1 MPPAGSF
8 WEPQSRD
15 LLPAIS
21 ERPLMVQCLHEAR
34 QGKTDER
41 ADRIPEGGSIQICQ
55 VDSPEGWNHELR
67 VDIRKVGLDGARG
80 PWIEMHESR
89 MVRSSCDDEVNA

>member
-1 MPPAGSF
+1 MNGQTAFPKGEAYKYARLIHLKDGSMN
-8 WEPQSRD
+8 S
-15 LLPAIS
+15 A
-21 ERPLMVQCLHEAR
+21 
-34 QGKTDER
+34 
-41 ADRIPEGGSIQICQ
+41 
-55 VDSPEGWNHELR
+55 

>member
-1 MPPAGSF
+1 MRRTSVTKARRTGGRTNFLGTSGCLRQVRF

-41 ADRIPEGGSIQICQ
+41 ADRIPEGGS
-55 VDSPEGWNHELR
+55 
-67 VDIRKVGLDGARG
+67 
-80 PWIEMHESR
+80 SR
-89 MVRSSCDDEVNA
+89 

>member
-34 QGKTDER
+34 QGKTHER
-41 ADRIPEGGSIQICQ
+41 AHRIPGRGKQPVMDCFVPGRIQKALERHADGFRGGCTA
-55 VDSPEGWNHELR
+55 GR
-67 VDIRKVGLDGARG
+67 DGDAGDRMTARAARRAG
-80 PWIEMHESR
+80 
-89 MVRSSCDDEVNA
+89 N